1 MSNRIKNLKALAE
14 TKFLSLYDAEYE
26 NKKGNLNHWIIASR
40 KDFDTLQGQYF
51 NGKEEKIDAV
61 VIVALHLESKKLVCL
76 KQFRVPLNDYV
87 YELPAGLVDG
97 NENIETSVKRELKEE
112 TGLNLIEINHQK
124 TKTGLYASAGMT
136 DESIAMVFCT
146 CEGEISKDY
155 LEDDEDIEAIM
166 LSQQEA
172 KELLENNIKMD
183 VKMFISLQAFSELG
197 EKFFSS

>member
-1 MSNRIKNLKALAE
+1 MINRIKNLKALAE

-61 VIVALHLESKKLVCL
+61 VIVTLHLESKKLVCL

-112 TGLNLIEINHQK
+112 TGLDLIEINNQK
-124 TKTGLYASAGMT
+124 TTTGLYASAGMT

-146 CEGEISKDY
+146 CEGVISKDY

-172 KELLENNIKMD
+172 KELLKKNIKMD

-197 EKFFSS
+197 EKFFNS

>member
-1 MSNRIKNLKALAE
+1 MTNRIKNLKALAE
-14 TKFLSLYDAEYE
+14 TKFLSLYDAEYK

-61 VIVALHLESKKLVCL
+61 VIVALHIESKKLVCL

-97 NENIETSVKRELKEE
+97 DENIEASVKRELKEE
-112 TGLNLIEINHQK
+112 TGLDLIKINHQR

-183 VKMFISLQAFSELG
+183 VKMFISL
-197 EKFFSS
+197 